1 VRIKSHRGSS
11 LVFLGFSIIV
21 FIVSYGL
28 LFYLAPVILGSFQSA
43 VNKITITDPA
53 WAATNAQTQATLQY
67 LVPLIPSLGIFVLV
81 LKVLMVASA
90 RGRD

>member
-1 VRIKSHRGSS
+1 MSS
-11 LVFLGFSIIV
+11 LVYLGFSIIV

-28 LFYLAPVILGSFQSA
+28 LFYLAPVILGTFADAINQIPIIDA
-43 VNKITITDPA
+43 G
-53 WAATNAQTQATLQY
+53 WAATNTQTQSVLQW

-81 LKVLMVASA
+81 LKVLMTASV

>member
-1 VRIKSHRGSS
+1 VKFKSHRASS

-28 LFYLAPVILGSFQSA
+28 LFYLAPVILGSVQSA
-43 VNKITITDPA
+43 INLIPITDPA

-81 LKVLMVASA
+81 LKVLMVASV